1 MYIYI
6 YIYMYMY
13 MYIYMRMFG
22 SGVGWGKLSAKFGT
36 YNKLGVEAS
45 LQGEPV
51 RIVRKGQDS

>member
-1 MYIYI
+1 
-6 YIYMYMY
+6 
-13 MYIYMRMFG
+13 MRMFG